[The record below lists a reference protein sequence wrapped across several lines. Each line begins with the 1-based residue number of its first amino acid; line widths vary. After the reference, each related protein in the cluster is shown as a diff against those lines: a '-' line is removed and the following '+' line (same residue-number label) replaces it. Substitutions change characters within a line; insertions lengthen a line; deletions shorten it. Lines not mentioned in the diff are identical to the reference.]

1 MYLPAGFPGLCLRPY
16 TARQTGQ
23 PQAHSPLGGGAGEK
37 QPKPQRHDYERRRQ
51 TRPVSRPR
59 PKRKAKIDKVVVLLT
74 ALTFFVVMAAG
85 IFYLRLQFQSTY
97 LNKSVVKLQ
106 SEVVEMEK
114 KNATAEKELDDSV
127 DLTAIYNKA
136 TKQLGMVAAS
146 ENQMDTYE
154 SRKSTQ
160 VRTHGDIPAE

>member
-1 MYLPAGFPGLCLRPY
+1 MATRRTPY
-16 TARQTGQ
+16 VYGSAAPNIEVMPRR
-23 PQAHSPLGGGAGEK
+23 ED
-37 QPKPQRHDYERRRQ
+37 DYERRRQ

-59 PKRKAKIDKVVVLLT
+59 PKRKAKIDKVAVLLT
-74 ALTFFVVMAAG
+74 VMAAG

>member
-1 MYLPAGFPGLCLRPY
+1 MATRRTPY
-16 TARQTGQ
+16 VYGSAAPNIEVMPRR
-23 PQAHSPLGGGAGEK
+23 ED
-37 QPKPQRHDYERRRQ
+37 DYERRRQ

-59 PKRKAKIDKVVVLLT
+59 PKRKAKIDKVAVLLT
-74 ALTFFVVMAAG
+74 ALT
-85 IFYLRLQFQSTY
+85 
-97 LNKSVVKLQ
+97 
-106 SEVVEMEK
+106 
-114 KNATAEKELDDSV
+114 
-127 DLTAIYNKA
+127 YNKA

>member
-1 MYLPAGFPGLCLRPY
+1 MATRRTPY
-16 TARQTGQ
+16 VYGSAAPNIEVMPRR
-23 PQAHSPLGGGAGEK
+23 ED
-37 QPKPQRHDYERRRQ
+37 DYERRRQ

-59 PKRKAKIDKVVVLLT
+59 PKRKAKIDKVAVLLT
-74 ALTFFVVMAAG
+74 TLTFFVVMAAG

-127 DLTAIYNKA
+127 D
-136 TKQLGMVAAS
+136 
-146 ENQMDTYE
+146 
-154 SRKSTQ
+154 
-160 VRTHGDIPAE
+160 

>member
-1 MYLPAGFPGLCLRPY
+1 
-16 TARQTGQ
+16 
-23 PQAHSPLGGGAGEK
+23 
-37 QPKPQRHDYERRRQ
+37 
-51 TRPVSRPR
+51 
-59 PKRKAKIDKVVVLLT
+59 
-74 ALTFFVVMAAG
+74 MAAG

-146 ENQMDTYE
+146 ENQMDIYE

>member
-1 MYLPAGFPGLCLRPY
+1 MATRRTPY
-16 TARQTGQ
+16 VYGSAAPNIEVMPRR
-23 PQAHSPLGGGAGEK
+23 ED
-37 QPKPQRHDYERRRQ
+37 DYERRRQ

-59 PKRKAKIDKVVVLLT
+59 PKRKAKIDKVAVLLT

-85 IFYLRLQFQSTY
+85 IFYL
-97 LNKSVVKLQ
+97 
-106 SEVVEMEK
+106 EK

>member
-1 MYLPAGFPGLCLRPY
+1 
-16 TARQTGQ
+16 
-23 PQAHSPLGGGAGEK
+23 
-37 QPKPQRHDYERRRQ
+37 
-51 TRPVSRPR
+51 
-59 PKRKAKIDKVVVLLT
+59 
-74 ALTFFVVMAAG
+74 
-85 IFYLRLQFQSTY
+85 
-97 LNKSVVKLQ
+97 
-106 SEVVEMEK
+106 MEN
-114 KNATAEKELDDSV
+114 KNATAENELDDSV

>member
-1 MYLPAGFPGLCLRPY
+1 MATRRTPY
-16 TARQTGQ
+16 VYGSAAPNIEVMPRR
-23 PQAHSPLGGGAGEK
+23 ED
-37 QPKPQRHDYERRRQ
+37 DYERRRQ

-59 PKRKAKIDKVVVLLT
+59 QKRKAKIDKVAVLLT

-146 ENQMDTYE
+146 ENQMDT
-154 SRKSTQ
+154 
-160 VRTHGDIPAE
+160 

>member
-1 MYLPAGFPGLCLRPY
+1 MATRRTPY
-16 TARQTGQ
+16 VYGSAAPNIEVMPRR
-23 PQAHSPLGGGAGEK
+23 ED
-37 QPKPQRHDYERRRQ
+37 DYERRRQ

-59 PKRKAKIDKVVVLLT
+59 QKRKAKIDKVAVLLT

-154 SRKSTQ
+154 SRTSTQ

>member
-1 MYLPAGFPGLCLRPY
+1 MATRRTPY
-16 TARQTGQ
+16 VYGSAAPNIEVMPRR
-23 PQAHSPLGGGAGEK
+23 ED
-37 QPKPQRHDYERRRQ
+37 DYERRRQ

-59 PKRKAKIDKVVVLLT
+59 PKRKAKIDKVAVLLT

-146 ENQMDTYE
+146 EKQMDTHE

>member
-1 MYLPAGFPGLCLRPY
+1 MNKKLLTKF
-16 TARQTGQ
+16 
-23 PQAHSPLGGGAGEK
+23 
-37 QPKPQRHDYERRRQ
+37 
-51 TRPVSRPR
+51 
-59 PKRKAKIDKVVVLLT
+59 VVVLAIVVSIFLGTYNVLT
-74 ALTFFVVMAAG
+74 PNYDSNILNDAKTFTTSTDFSDLTTNPF
-85 IFYLRLQFQSTY
+85 
-97 LNKSVVKLQ
+97 LNTSRYFD
-106 SEVVEMEK
+106 VVEMEK

>member
-1 MYLPAGFPGLCLRPY
+1 MATRRTPY
-16 TARQTGQ
+16 VYGSAAPNIEVMPRR
-23 PQAHSPLGGGAGEK
+23 ED
-37 QPKPQRHDYERRRQ
+37 DYERRRQ

-59 PKRKAKIDKVVVLLT
+59 QKRKAKIDKVAVLLT

-154 SRKSTQ
+154 NRKSTQ

>member
-1 MYLPAGFPGLCLRPY
+1 M
-16 TARQTGQ
+16 ARQTAAYVYGNT
-23 PQAHSPLGGGAGEK
+23 ARELREPL
-37 QPKPQRHDYERRRQ
+37 QREQIERRRRAGQ
-51 TRPVSRPR
+51 GKRTRVRTK
-59 PKRKAKIDKVVVLLT
+59 PKVDKVAVFLVC
-74 ALTFFVVMAAG
+74 LTFAAVMAAG
-85 IFYLRLQFQSTY
+85 IIYLRIKFQSTY

>member
-1 MYLPAGFPGLCLRPY
+1 MATRRTPY
-16 TARQTGQ
+16 VYGSAAPNIEVMPRR
-23 PQAHSPLGGGAGEK
+23 ED
-37 QPKPQRHDYERRRQ
+37 DYERRRQ

-59 PKRKAKIDKVVVLLT
+59 P
-74 ALTFFVVMAAG
+74 
-85 IFYLRLQFQSTY
+85 
-97 LNKSVVKLQ
+97 
-106 SEVVEMEK
+106 
-114 KNATAEKELDDSV
+114 NATAEKELDDSV

>member
-1 MYLPAGFPGLCLRPY
+1 MATRRTPY
-16 TARQTGQ
+16 VYGSAAPNIEVMPRR
-23 PQAHSPLGGGAGEK
+23 ED
-37 QPKPQRHDYERRRQ
+37 DYERRRQ

-59 PKRKAKIDKVVVLLT
+59 PKRKAKIDKVAVLLT

-136 TKQLGMVAAS
+136 WWQ
-146 ENQMDTYE
+146 
-154 SRKSTQ
+154 Q
-160 VRTHGDIPAE
+160 VKTRWILMRAGRVRRFALMGIFRQNNCEKHNRNGE